1 MTLSLQL
8 GFMALDQT
16 ARKHAVDIARLVPLA
31 RELAARAGSDGVTV
45 SDLRI
50 TATQQGLLGASS
62 GRGLSY
68 LGAIFRAAGL
78 VPTDRYRRSDVPQAH
93 GNLGRVWCLPCL

>member
-8 GFMALDQT
+8 GLDMLERAT
-16 ARKHAVDIARLVPLA
+16 SRHAADIARLVPLA
-31 RELAARAGSDGVTV
+31 RELAARAGLDGVTV

-50 TATQQGLLGASS
+50 VAVQRGLLGASS